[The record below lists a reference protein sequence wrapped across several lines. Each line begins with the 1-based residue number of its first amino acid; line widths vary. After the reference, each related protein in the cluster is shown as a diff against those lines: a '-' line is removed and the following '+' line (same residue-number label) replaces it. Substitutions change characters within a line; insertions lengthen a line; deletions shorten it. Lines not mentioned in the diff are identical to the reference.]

1 MVSYHKNNNGGGSL
15 IQVHRLTNLRRV
27 PSKRWGQHVLPSSH
41 CSAEAIGQEVKRKVQ
56 IIIRDGGY
64 AILIGEYVVGQ
75 QKIPKKMLESAARC
89 SARTGSP
96 KSLIHHKEDN
106 S

>member
-1 MVSYHKNNNGGGSL
+1 MSAVNLWL
-15 IQVHRLTNLRRV
+15 IQLYIDV
-27 PSKRWGQHVLPSSH
+27 KRCLNPIVSI
-41 CSAEAIGQEVKRKVQ
+41 SAEAVGQEVKKKVQ

-89 SARTGSP
+89 SARTGRP